1 MLDYLQAFSLLALIV
16 THFFLVRG
24 CFSIKEQLP
33 LQGGML
39 ATRIDR
45 TADLLD
51 EVAQLIADL
60 SDGANVPA
68 VAQPPSGLGEMV
80 AMFLNNRM
88 NTASAH
94 GPQES
99 EWEIYP
105 PNDDP
110 TTQENNQPHDD
121 GSTVPHR

>member
-24 CFSIKEQLP
+24 CFSIKEELP

-60 SDGANVPA
+60 SDGSSQTA
-68 VAQPPSGLGEMV
+68 VAQPPAGLGEMV
-80 AMFLNNRM
+80 ANLFLTKM
-88 NTASAH
+88 QNTSAH
-94 GPQES
+94 APPES

-105 PNDDP
+105 PNDDTP
-110 TTQENNQPHDD
+110 PPSEASPQTE
-121 GSTVPHR
+121 

>member
-1 MLDYLQAFSLLALIV
+1 MLEALTAVSLLLLII

-24 CFSIKEQLP
+24 CFSIKEELP

-60 SDGANVPA
+60 SDGSSPPA
-68 VAQPPSGLGEMV
+68 VAQPPAGLGEMV

-94 GPQES
+94 GQTSE
-99 EWEIYP
+99 EWEVYP

-110 TTQENNQPHDD
+110 TTTSEASPQTE
-121 GSTVPHR
+121 

>member
-24 CFSIKEQLP
+24 CFSIKEELP

-60 SDGANVPA
+60 SDGASPPA

-88 NTASAH
+88 NSAENH
-94 GPQES
+94 APQSE
-99 EWEIYP
+99 EWEVQF
-105 PNDDP
+105 PNDNPPP
-110 TTQENNQPHDD
+110 TNEA
-121 GSTVPHR
+121 

>member
-24 CFSIKEQLP
+24 CFSIKEELP
-33 LQGGML
+33 LQGGIL
-39 ATRIDR
+39 AGRIDR

-60 SDGANVPA
+60 SDGSSQTA
-68 VAQPPSGLGEMV
+68 VAQPPAGLGEMV

-94 GPQES
+94 GQTSE
-99 EWEIYP
+99 EWEVYP

-110 TTQENNQPHDD
+110 TTTSEASPQTE
-121 GSTVPHR
+121 

>member
-16 THFFLVRG
+16 THYFLVRG
-24 CFSIKEQLP
+24 CFSIKEELP
-33 LQGGML
+33 LQGGIL
-39 ATRIDR
+39 AGRIDR

-60 SDGANVPA
+60 SDGPSPPA

-88 NTASAH
+88 NPASAH
-94 GPQES
+94 ATQS
-99 EWEIYP
+99 AEWEVLPNDSDTP
-105 PNDDP
+105 PN
-110 TTQENNQPHDD
+110 EA
-121 GSTVPHR
+121 